1 MKFKKI
7 ICILTAAVIALVCL
21 PVTSFAEDTVGADYV
36 DGEVIFEYTTPSSGG
51 ARRASSTFKS
61 RLSALG
67 VTQTREVNTYEDS
80 SLFTTSSVT
89 SRTVTYV
96 AKISGDV
103 KKTCRELEKIDGV
116 SYAEPNYLF
125 ETCGY
130 TTPRELTAPSNN
142 YVNYERWYLDTVM
155 KIPDAWEK
163 YQTCGEGVT
172 VAVIDNGFYVDATDF
187 PTHLWDDGSGNHGWN
202 VANDSADISPVYRNG
217 TALADSAHGSNV
229 AGIIGMASNGSNFVG
244 AAFGAEL
251 MLIRV
256 ANGDATTKK
265 DADGNDVY
273 YTAIT
278 ADAVAAGINYAKQHN
293 ADIISMSLG
302 VSDFYPNIIRNAVD
316 SAYNSGTVIIASAGN
331 SAMGSKTGLSYP
343 AAASNVIG
351 VMASDQVN
359 TSMLT
364 DFSNYDEDDGQ
375 YYDIAAPGYAI
386 VGCGIK
392 KGSFSVMK
400 GTSQAAPLVAS
411 CAALYL
417 SVYPDRS
424 VDDVYN
430 AIRKAS
436 TKIVISN
443 TSVSTAKRYKYKSL
457 NAVEMLDYGEVKPE
471 IVFDLS
477 TTVISDSKKGYIYG
491 LDEGYA
497 DIASYVTV
505 TEGTGSAEFVPTALG
520 NGTGS
525 VLNIYTIRG
534 ALYKSYTIILFGD
547 VNGDCKINGEDSVI
561 VSCIENGM
569 GEYSDCV
576 KFAADTDFDDA
587 VGQSDIDQINSY
599 AIGLGT
605 VSQIR

>member
-21 PVTSFAEDTVGADYV
+21 PVASFAEDTVGANYV
-36 DGEVIFEYTTPSSGG
+36 DGEVIFEYTAPSSGG

-103 KKTCRELEKIDGV
+103 EKTCRELEKIDGV

-256 ANGDATTKK
+256 ANGDSTTKK

-293 ADIISMSLG
+293 ADVINMSLG
-302 VSDFYPNIIRNAVD
+302 VSVYPNIIRNAVN
-316 SAYNSGTVIIASAGN
+316 SAYNSGSVIIASAGN

-351 VMASDQVN
+351 VMASGQAN

-386 VGCGIK
+386 VGCGIE
-392 KGSFSVMK
+392 KGKFSIMA

-436 TKIVISN
+436 TKTVISN
-443 TSVSTAKRYKYKSL
+443 TTVSTAKRYKYKSL

-477 TTVISDSKKGYIYG
+477 TTVISDSKRGYIYG

-569 GEYSDCV
+569 GEYADCV
-576 KFAADTDFDDA
+576 KFAADTDFDEA

>member
-21 PVTSFAEDTVGADYV
+21 PVASFAEDTVGADYV
-36 DGEVIFEYTTPSSGG
+36 DGEVIFEYTAPSSGG

-103 KKTCRELEKIDGV
+103 EKTCRELEKIDGV

-256 ANGDATTKK
+256 ANGDSTTKK

-293 ADIISMSLG
+293 ADVISMSLG
-302 VSDFYPNIIRNAVD
+302 VSVYPNIIRNAVD

-351 VMASDQVN
+351 VMASGQAN

-375 YYDIAAPGYAI
+375 YYDIVAPGYAI
-386 VGCGIK
+386 VGCGIE
-392 KGSFSVMK
+392 KGKFSIMA

-436 TKIVISN
+436 TKTVISN
-443 TSVSTAKRYKYKSL
+443 TTVSTAKRYKYKSL

-477 TTVISDSKKGYIYG
+477 TTVISDSKRGYIYG

>member
-51 ARRASSTFKS
+51 TRRASSTFKS

-67 VTQTREVNTYEDS
+67 VTQTREVNTYEDR

-278 ADAVAAGINYAKQHN
+278 SDAVAAGINYAKQHN
-293 ADIISMSLG
+293 ADVISMSLG
-302 VSDFYPNIIRNAVD
+302 VLVYPNIIRNAVD

-351 VMASDQVN
+351 VMASGKAN

-375 YYDIAAPGYAI
+375 YYDIVAPGYAI

-392 KGSFSVMK
+392 KGSFSVMA

-443 TSVSTAKRYKYKSL
+443 TSVSPTERYKYKSL

-477 TTVISDSKKGYIYG
+477 TTVISDSKRGYIYG

-569 GEYSDCV
+569 GEYADCV

>member
-130 TTPRELTAPSNN
+130 TAPRELTAPSNN

-187 PTHLWDDGSGNHGWN
+187 PTHLWNDGSGNHGWN

-293 ADIISMSLG
+293 ADVISMSLG
-302 VSDFYPNIIRNAVD
+302 VSAYPNIIRNAVD

-351 VMASDQVN
+351 VMASGKAN

-386 VGCGIK
+386 VGCGIE
-392 KGSFSVMK
+392 KGKFSIMA

-436 TKIVISN
+436 TKTVISN
-443 TSVSTAKRYKYKSL
+443 TTVSTAKRYKYKSL

-477 TTVISDSKKGYIYG
+477 TTVISDSKRGYIYG

-569 GEYSDCV
+569 GEYADCV

>member
-21 PVTSFAEDTVGADYV
+21 PVASFAEDTVGADYV
-36 DGEVIFEYTTPSSGG
+36 DGEVIFEYTAPSSGG

-256 ANGDATTKK
+256 ANGDSTTKK

-278 ADAVAAGINYAKQHN
+278 SDAVAAGINYAKQHN
-293 ADIISMSLG
+293 ADVINMSLG

-351 VMASDQVN
+351 VMASGQAN

-392 KGSFSVMK
+392 KGSFSVMA

-436 TKIVISN
+436 TKTVISN
-443 TSVSTAKRYKYKSL
+443 TSVSPTERYKYKSL

-477 TTVISDSKKGYIYG
+477 TTVISDSKRGYIYG

-569 GEYSDCV
+569 GEYADCV

>member
-187 PTHLWDDGSGNHGWN
+187 PTHLWNDGSGNHGWN

-278 ADAVAAGINYAKQHN
+278 SDAVAAGINYAKQHN
-293 ADIISMSLG
+293 ADVISMSLG
-302 VSDFYPNIIRNAVD
+302 VSAYPNIIRNAVD

-351 VMASDQVN
+351 VMASGHAN

-386 VGCGIK
+386 VGCGIE
-392 KGSFSVMK
+392 KGKFSIMA

-436 TKIVISN
+436 TKTVISN
-443 TSVSTAKRYKYKSL
+443 TTVSTAKRYKYKSL

-477 TTVISDSKKGYIYG
+477 TTVISDSKRGYIYG

-569 GEYSDCV
+569 GEYADCV

>member
-36 DGEVIFEYTTPSSGG
+36 DGEVIFEYTAPSSGG

-103 KKTCRELEKIDGV
+103 EKTCRELEKIDGV

-293 ADIISMSLG
+293 ADVISMSLG
-302 VSDFYPNIIRNAVD
+302 VSVYPNIIRNAVD
-316 SAYNSGTVIIASAGN
+316 SAYNSGSVIIASAGN

-351 VMASDQVN
+351 VMASGQAN

-386 VGCGIK
+386 VGCGIE
-392 KGSFSVMK
+392 KGKFSIMA

-436 TKIVISN
+436 TKTVISN
-443 TSVSTAKRYKYKSL
+443 TTVSTAKRYKYKSL

-477 TTVISDSKKGYIYG
+477 TTVISDSKRGYIYG
-491 LDEGYA
+491 LDEEYA

-569 GEYSDCV
+569 GEYADCV
-576 KFAADTDFDDA
+576 KFAADTDFDEA